1 MTLVVDGLVV
11 RRGGRAVIDR
21 LGFTVG
27 AGERLAIVGGN
38 GAGKSTLLAAL
49 AGVLA
54 PRAGRIEI
62 DGVEVWGARGAD
74 ARRQLG
80 YAPESGDAPGHLT
93 CAELLALVGAC
104 RGVAPALAPAAH
116 AALALDD
123 LVGRRLDQLSLGQR
137 RRACVAAALLG
148 SPPLLLLDEPDNG
161 LAPSTLRALA
171 DLLRAYPGA
180 VVLASHDEA
189 FTAAVDARTLRLG
202 A

>member
-62 DGVEVWGARGAD
+62 DGVEVWGARGA
-74 ARRQLG
+74 AHRRAG
-80 YAPESGDAPGHLT
+80 RPG
-93 CAELLALVGAC
+93 G
-104 RGVAPALAPAAH
+104 R
-116 AALALDD
+116 
-123 LVGRRLDQLSLGQR
+123 GRRR
-137 RRACVAAALLG
+137 
-148 SPPLLLLDEPDNG
+148 
-161 LAPSTLRALA
+161 
-171 DLLRAYPGA
+171 
-180 VVLASHDEA
+180 
-189 FTAAVDARTLRLG
+189 
-202 A
+202 